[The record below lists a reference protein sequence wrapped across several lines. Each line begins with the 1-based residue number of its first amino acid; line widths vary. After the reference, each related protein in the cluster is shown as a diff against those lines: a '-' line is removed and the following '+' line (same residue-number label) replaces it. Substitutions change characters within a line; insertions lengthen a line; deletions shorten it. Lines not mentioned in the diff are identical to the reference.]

1 MNRLKSSAFL
11 VSMLCVSAVA
21 GAPHASAS
29 SPPAA
34 LNPNALYPNALN
46 PNQALAELQ
55 AGNRRY
61 VTFKRIYPH
70 QSRSRLL
77 SVAKSQHP
85 IAVIL
90 GCADSRVSPELAF
103 DQGLGDLFTIRVAGN
118 IADDAVIGSIEYA
131 VDHLGVSLVV
141 VLGHERCGA
150 VAAAVQG
157 GEAPGHIGALT
168 GPIAPAVKIA
178 RGQKGDL
185 LDNAVKANA
194 RQVAHQLRITG
205 PLLANRVK
213 SGRLKIVGA
222 RYDLDT
228 GAITILP

>member
-1 MNRLKSSAFL
+1 
-11 VSMLCVSAVA
+11 VSVWGGLSL
-21 GAPHASAS
+21 ASAS
-29 SPPAA
+29 SA
-34 LNPNALYPNALN
+34 PNALSPAKS
-46 PNQALAELQ
+46 LAELQ

-61 VTFKRIYPH
+61 VGFKRIYPH
-70 QSRSRLL
+70 QNRSRLS
-77 SVAKSQHP
+77 SVAKGQHP

-90 GCADSRVSPELAF
+90 GCADSRVPPELAF

-131 VDHLGVSLVV
+131 VDHLGVPLVI

-150 VAAAVQG
+150 VGATVQG

-168 GPIAPAVKIA
+168 QPIAPAVKVA

-185 LDNAVKANA
+185 LDNAVKANV
-194 RQVAHQLRITG
+194 RLVVHQLRTSD
-205 PLLANRVK
+205 PLLADKVK
-213 SGRLKIVGA
+213 SGKLKIVGA

-228 GAITILP
+228 GIITFLP